1 MSKRAGELGNAQIGC
16 TGASGLLAT
25 KLPDV
30 AGGHINSSW
39 FASPEYTRPT
49 PTGKQCMPWPHEQ
62 EGVQILLPS
71 AREWTDLKTE
81 FYQRVEGQPLGPATQ
96 RWRDKLFLW
105 ATQLRQRFFG
115 KTERVTGLWQVAYP
129 RFHRRLQ
136 RLRDKVLA
144 TRIDREIKRGVK
156 LPFDRKPPTGLRAKA
171 NHPRLGERK
180 KEVFDAICM
189 QLREGSLQG
198 FDVRG
203 GKRPKGVYSLRWIE
217 KSNPLEV
224 RLTLNGRPVNPFFP
238 SKETTIELEM
248 QTKLRTRYVPG
259 QMFFGFDLHNGFF
272 HQSYVPQDRTWVS
285 FKISEHEL
293 GPEYSRRLRK
303 RLPTSWVGGWFYL
316 SYVGLVMGLSPSCQ
330 QLQRIMDALMD
341 VWRTCKVQ
349 NLTWD
354 GSPYIDDTMVMASGT
369 FRGAVELAVR
379 LLTEFI
385 VLGFSVNLNHKTTII
400 PTTYYCHIGICV
412 SSTKMRFSLPER
424 RACKM
429 RLWAERLHAAAV
441 VGKKVSAKLVA
452 KFIGLL
458 WSASIVCFRAVAIM
472 ARAMIRTITV
482 MLGESEAVGESD
494 LQKLKQILRRVWGGN
509 VVWTVQAQEELL
521 FWLQVDFRKLSAP
534 VSHDAWSDKVT
545 AWVISPKTGEMASD
559 VRVFAVD
566 TSDSM
571 SGGGE
576 FVRDG
581 ELWRMKGAMAVKLTP
596 EEVLGSST
604 LRELLGVQRLDLSLA
619 PRSANKIIL
628 PLDSQAAVS
637 CLLRGSKVKVLQR
650 VVRQIFLNQ
659 LRHGRIVWPVWMRRT
674 MEIIR
679 MCDDLSRLVDNHS
692 FALDPA
698 VFWQANDIAIGIW
711 GRGFQLDACADMHNV
726 QPGDHSTRLPF
737 FSRWVSPMSSGV
749 NMLEQVWVGKV
760 VWCNPPF
767 PLLPRVFALLRAQQ
781 ACAAVLIPL
790 KARKAWS
797 RTVVE
802 GAPGVLH
809 VLEFDFKRQLAVV
822 FVDYG
827 RNPPS
832 ANFHDDP
839 SAEDLSECR
848 EGMVKYMGVGGTVQ
862 AVLPAPVCADVV
874 S

>member
-1 MSKRAGELGNAQIGC
+1 
-16 TGASGLLAT
+16 
-25 KLPDV
+25 
-30 AGGHINSSW
+30 
-39 FASPEYTRPT
+39 
-49 PTGKQCMPWPHEQ
+49 MPWPHEL
-62 EGVQILLPS
+62 EGVAILLPS
-71 AREWTDLKTE
+71 EEEWLDLQTE
-81 FYQRVEGQPLGPATQ
+81 FYQRAEGQPLGPATQ
-96 RWRDKLFLW
+96 LWKTKLFAW
-105 ATQLRQRFFG
+105 AGSLRRQFFG
-115 KTERVTGLWQVAYP
+115 ETDKVTGLWQEAYP
-129 RFHRRLQ
+129 RFRRRLK
-136 RLRDKVLA
+136 RLHDKQLA
-144 TRIDREIKRGVK
+144 ARVNKEVKRGVK
-156 LPFDRKPPTGLRAKA
+156 LPFARKPPTRLCARS
-171 NHPRLGERK
+171 NHPCLGERK

-203 GKRPKGVYSLRWIE
+203 GKRPKGIYALRWVE

-238 SKETTIELEM
+238 TKETTIELEM
-248 QTKLRTRYVPG
+248 QTQLRTRYVPG

-272 HQSYVPQDRTWVS
+272 HQSYVPEDRTWVS
-285 FKISEHEL
+285 FKISEQEL
-293 GPEYSRRLRK
+293 GPEFSKRLRK
-303 RLPTSWVGGWFYL
+303 LLPTSWVGGWFYL

-330 QLQRIMDALMD
+330 QLQRVMDALLD
-341 VWRTCKVQ
+341 VWRTCAIKK
-349 NLTWD
+349 LTWD
-354 GSPYIDDTMVMASGT
+354 GSAYIDDTMVMASGT

-400 PTTYYCHIGICV
+400 PTTYYCHIGICM

-429 RLWAERLHAAAV
+429 RLWAERLQAEAA
-441 VGKKVSAKLVA
+441 VGKKVDAKLVA

-482 MLGESEAVGESD
+482 MLGESEAMGEPD
-494 LQKLKQILRRVWGGN
+494 MQKLKRILRRVWGGK
-509 VVWTVQAQEELL
+509 VLWTAEAQEELL
-521 FWLQVDFRKLSAP
+521 FWISVNFRRLTAP
-534 VSHDAWSDKVT
+534 VSHDAWSKRVS
-545 AWVISPKTGEMASD
+545 AWVMSPKTGEMVSD

-596 EEVLGSST
+596 EEVLESST
-604 LRELLGVQRLDLSLA
+604 LRELLGVQRLDLSLP
-619 PRSANKIIL
+619 PRSANKIIV

-659 LRHGRIVWPVWMRRT
+659 LFHGRVMWPVWMRRT

-679 MCDDLSRLVDNHS
+679 MCDDLSRLVDNHA
-692 FALDPA
+692 FAADPA
-698 VFWQANDIAIGIW
+698 VFWHANDIAMDIW

-726 QPGDHSTRLPF
+726 QPVDHSTRLPF

-749 NMLEQVWVGKV
+749 NMLQQVWFGKV

-781 ACAAVLIPL
+781 ACAAVVVPL
-790 KARKAWS
+790 GVRQAWS
-797 RTVVE
+797 RTVTE

-809 VLEFDFKRQLAVV
+809 VLEFDAVKRLAVV

-827 RNPPS
+827 PSPPS
-832 ANFHDDP
+832 SDFHDDP
-839 SAEDLSECR
+839 SVEELPECVVR
-848 EGMVKYMGVGGTVQ
+848 GSVKYMGVGGVVR
-862 AVLPAPVCADVV
+862 AVLPAPDCAAVLR
-874 S
+874 